1 MKACL
6 RRSHL
11 LLTLTLALAL
21 PIGVMPAN
29 AQTQTQK
36 PPAPSTAK
44 PSTAKPST
52 AKPST
57 AKPAQPTAKPAAP
70 EPVKAPAPP
79 PPQDV
84 RFKSTYTNG
93 DMKTE
98 SVTYIKGARER
109 FEFQDMVLLK
119 QPDQKRTIQI
129 SKSANTYLVNP
140 DGMAPAM
147 VPGAAPTA
155 PPKPPGV
162 IMVATTIV
170 DTGER
175 KQAFGQQARHV
186 KLMIDK
192 QPMPGACDTSKQ
204 RIETDGWYIDNPP
217 AIANRP
223 ASSEPP
229 PASPDGCADQIQ
241 ATSNGDPKALGFPIA
256 YTTTMAGDD
265 GKPIVSTM
273 EVTEYEATT
282 LDAALFE
289 IPPGLNAAMN
299 IRELSKALSDANEAQ
314 LVAATSAPPA
324 APAPKTAGVVRIGV
338 PEFTNK
344 TQQTVDT
351 RALRQRL
358 ISDLTEAK
366 FEAVPMPAGTPAES
380 QKRASEMGADYVLF
394 AEVSELKVNK
404 PSKLGGIMGAASG
417 IAGGRAGMAGAA
429 MGAAGA
435 AAGPPKENTE
445 SSIAVKLLQPDGK
458 QRLSTTTKGKDGSG
472 FSLKSGLNIAK
483 YAGGMYLSMM
493 AGPMMFSKMSS
504 MGAFSNMGGMGML
517 GNPYLYQMQGAGLG
531 GFGKGLGMDATAG
544 AASYLMQSGMAMNN
558 LGGFVGAPGQGP
570 SYDESLG
577 EAVQNAAKAVQ
588 KALEKK

>member
-1 MKACL
+1 MNASS
-6 RRSHL
+6 RRSPL
-11 LLTLTLALAL
+11 FLTLTLALAL
-21 PIGVMPAN
+21 LFAALPAG

-36 PPAPSTAK
+36 PPAAPR

-70 EPVKAPAPP
+70 EPAKPPAPP

-98 SVTYIKGARER
+98 SVTFIKGARER
-109 FEFQDMVLLK
+109 YEFQDMVLLK

-129 SKSANTYLVNP
+129 SKSANTYLVAP
-140 DGMAPAM
+140 DGMPTPGI
-147 VPGAAPTA
+147 PGAAPA
-155 PPKPPGV
+155 GPPKPPGV

-175 KQAFGQQARHV
+175 KAMFGQQARHV

-192 QPMPGACDTSKQ
+192 QPMAGACDTSKQ
-204 RIETDGWYIDNPP
+204 RIETDGWYVDNPP
-217 AIANRP
+217 SIANRP
-223 ASSEPP
+223 AQAEPP
-229 PASPDGCADQIQ
+229 QPSPDGCTDQVQ
-241 ATSNGDPKALGFPIA
+241 ATSNGDPKVLGFPIA
-256 YTTTMAGDD
+256 YTTTLIGDD
-265 GKPIVSTM
+265 GKPMISSM
-273 EVTEYEATT
+273 EVTEYEATN

-299 IRELSKALSDANEAQ
+299 IRELSKALSNANEAK
-314 LVAATSAPPA
+314 LVAASAEPVTV
-324 APAPKTAGVVRIGV
+324 PAPKTPGVVRIAV

-358 ISDLTEAK
+358 ISELAEAK
-366 FEAVPMPAGTPAES
+366 FEAVPMPATTPAEA
-380 QKRASEMGADYVLF
+380 QKRAGEMGADYVLL

-404 PSKLGGIMGAASG
+404 PGAFGGLMKAAG
-417 IAGGRAGMAGAA
+417 GVAGGRGGVTGM
-429 MGAAGA
+429 AAGA
-435 AAGPPKENTE
+435 AAGAAGGPPKENTE
-445 SSIAVKLLQPDGK
+445 SSIQVKLVQPDGK

-472 FSLKSGLNIAK
+472 FSLKSGLGIAK
-483 YAGGMYLSMM
+483 YAGGMYLGMM
-493 AGPMMFSKMSS
+493 AGPMMFSKLAGA
-504 MGAFSNMGGMGML
+504 GAFNTMGGMGML
-517 GNPYLYQMQGAGLG
+517 GNPYLYQMQGAGLSG
-531 GFGKGLGMDATAG
+531 LGKNIGMDATAG
-544 AASYLMQSGMAMNN
+544 AAAHLMQSGMAMDS
-558 LGGFVGAPGQGP
+558 LGGFVGVPGQGP